1 MNKLKKI
8 LKVLRDMFKD
18 GITHLLVFVGLIIVS
33 TVFVILIFVPAII
46 CILVFGKEIGG
57 NIALIIY
64 SGLILLALAYD
75 FIDKFRRRMSM
86 YE

>member
-1 MNKLKKI
+1 MDKLKKI
-8 LKVLRDMFKD
+8 LKVLWDMFKD
-18 GITHLLVFVGLIIVS
+18 GIPYLLVFIGLIMVS

-46 CILVFGKEIGG
+46 CILVFGKEIGS

-64 SGLILLALAYD
+64 GGLILLALAYD